1 MGFSFGSIV
10 RAVFPK
16 KKEGESFTEK
26 VQGRPD
32 PDTRK
37 HIKRTTRAIKR
48 AVKEPDDL
56 PPGDDVPAVR
66 EVLNNGP

>member
-26 VQGRPD
+26 VKGRAE
-32 PDTRK
+32 TRE
-37 HIKRTTRAIKR
+37 HIKRTTQIIKQ

-66 EVLNNGP
+66 EVLNNSP

>member
-16 KKEGESFTEK
+16 KKEGELLTEK
-26 VQGRPD
+26 VQGRAE
-32 PDTRK
+32 TRE
-37 HIKRTTRAIKR
+37 HIKRTTRVIKQ

-56 PPGDDVPAVR
+56 PLGDDVPAVR
-66 EVLNNGP
+66 DVLNND